1 MTTMTDPAT
10 RPSEVRV
17 HPLRWLGQRDRGFA
31 ALRRATRAAIIMPAM
46 FALGDKVIG
55 NPQVATF
62 AAFGSFA
69 MLLLVDFGGSM
80 AERLQ
85 AEAALAVTGG
95 VFVCLATLASQTVWL
110 AAVAMAVAGFGVIF
124 AGVVSSVLAGATTAL
139 LLAFILPVSL
149 AAPAS
154 AVPDRLA
161 GWGMAAGVALVA
173 TALLWPAP
181 VRDRLRDAAAAACRA
196 LAARL
201 RAGVAYHLSRM
212 AGQFAPDRDHAA
224 AQADQAVEA
233 LRSAFL
239 ATPYRPTGLSTP
251 ARTTVRLVDELIW
264 LNSIVIQPGLHRGG
278 VHRAALVV
286 REAAAAVLGRAADL
300 LETRGGSSD
309 ELGAALTELAAAHAK
324 MQEGV
329 TAGLPVWSLRP
340 ASDPAVAGPLVGPGP
355 SVGDP
360 AAGGEPVSEFITSL
374 DPAFRAE
381 ELSYAVSLIARTAGL
396 TAAAERRSWRDRW
409 LGRQPEGVP
418 GTLSAARERITSYL
432 EPHSV
437 WLHNS
442 LRGAAG
448 LGLAVLAARLA
459 GVQHSFWVV
468 LGALSVLRS
477 NALNTGQDAV
487 RAMLGTVAGFIVGA
501 ALLVGIGTNTTLLW
515 FLLPLAVFLAG
526 VAPACISFAGGQA
539 AFTLTVVILFSI
551 LQPTGW
557 RVGLVRIEDVA
568 IGVGVSL
575 AVGVLFWPRGAAP
588 ALRQALAQAYADGA
602 GYLASTVRSGMSS
615 GDPGIPAL
623 PAVAGDAARAAAA
636 SRRLD
641 DAFRTYLAER
651 GAKRLPLADVAGLV
665 TGVAGLRLEADAVLD
680 LWRADDGRAGGD
692 VAAARQEILGIA
704 DRVTGWYDGLA
715 TTLITGG
722 ELPQPL
728 AADKAADGRLIR
740 AVRRDLLDN
749 DGRATATAVRIIW
762 TGDHLDVICRQQAA
776 IISPARDAHA
786 DTRHPRPR
794 AQAGAERDPAKDE
807 HEESTENDAEQH
819 RRADPPRL
827 RRMAPGRQGP
837 GRRGHGRPLRARWGA
852 RDPGRAGPVA

>member
-1 MTTMTDPAT
+1 
-10 RPSEVRV
+10 
-17 HPLRWLGQRDRGFA
+17 
-31 ALRRATRAAIIMPAM
+31 MPAM

-69 MLLLVDFGGSM
+69 MLLLVDFSGPM

-85 AEAALAVTGG
+85 AQAALAVTGG
-95 VFVCLATLASQTVWL
+95 VFVCLATLASQTAWL
-110 AAVAMAVAGFGVIF
+110 AAAAMAVVGFGVIF

-161 GWGMAAGVALVA
+161 GWGLAGGVALVA

-181 VRDRLRDAAAAACRA
+181 ARDRLRGAAAGACRA

-201 RAGVAYHLSRM
+201 RAGVAYLLSGM
-212 AGQFAPDRDHAA
+212 DEQFARDRDQAA

-264 LNSIVIQPGLHRGG
+264 LNSIVIQPGLHRDG
-278 VHRAALVV
+278 VNRTALRVK
-286 REAAAAVLGRAADL
+286 ESAAAVLDRAADL
-300 LETRGGSSD
+300 LDSRGGSSD
-309 ELGAALTELAAAHAK
+309 ELDATLTELAAAHAK
-324 MQEGV
+324 LQKRV
-329 TAGLPVWSLRP
+329 TADLPVRSLRP
-340 ASDPAVAGPLVGPGP
+340 ASDPAAGGPPAGPAP
-355 SVGDP
+355 SAGDP
-360 AAGGEPVSEFITSL
+360 AGEFITSL

-381 ELSYAVSLIARTAGL
+381 ELSYAVSLIARSAEL
-396 TAAAERRSWRDRW
+396 TAAAERRSWRERW

-418 GTLSAARERITSYL
+418 GTLSAARERVTSYL

-448 LGLAVLAARLA
+448 LGLAVLAARLT

-501 ALLVGIGTNTTLLW
+501 ALLVGIGTNTTVLW

-526 VAPACISFAGGQA
+526 VAPAVISFAGGQA
-539 AFTLTVVILFSI
+539 AFTLTLVILFNI
-551 LQPTGW
+551 IQPAGW
-557 RVGLVRIEDVA
+557 RVGLVRIEDIA

-575 AVGVLFWPRGAAP
+575 VVGVLFWPRGAAP
-588 ALRQALAQAYADGA
+588 ALRQAIAQAYADGA
-602 GYLASTVRSGMSS
+602 GYFASTVRYGMSR
-615 GDPGIPAL
+615 GDPGMPAPPAL
-623 PAVAGDAARAAAA
+623 ANDAARAAAA

-651 GAKRLPLADVAGLV
+651 GAKRFPLADVAGLV

-680 LWRADDGRAGGD
+680 LWRADDGQAGGD
-692 VAAARQEILGIA
+692 VAAARHEILGTA
-704 DRVTGWYDGLA
+704 ERVTGWYGALA

-722 ELPQPL
+722 ELPQPV
-728 AADKAADGRLIR
+728 AHDKAADGRLVR
-740 AVRRDLLDN
+740 AVRRDLLGD
-749 DGRATATAVRIIW
+749 DGTASATAVRMIW
-762 TGDHLDVICRQQAA
+762 TGDHLDVVRRLQAA
-776 IISPARDAHA
+776 IISPARATA
-786 DTRHPRPR
+786 GQPAAGRIVPPLPRR
-794 AQAGAERDPAKDE
+794 FPAL
-807 HEESTENDAEQH
+807 
-819 RRADPPRL
+819 L
-827 RRMAPGRQGP
+827 R
-837 GRRGHGRPLRARWGA
+837 
-852 RDPGRAGPVA
+852 

>member
-1 MTTMTDPAT
+1 MPDMRLAHL
-10 RPSEVRV
+10 
-17 HPLRWLGQRDRGFA
+17 HPVRWLGQRDRGFA
-31 ALRRATRAAIIMPAM
+31 ALRRATRTAIIMPAM

-69 MLLLVDFGGSM
+69 MLLLVDFGGPM
-80 AERLQ
+80 VERLQ
-85 AEAALAVTGG
+85 AQAALAVTGG
-95 VFVCLATLASQTVWL
+95 VFVCVATLASQTAWL
-110 AAVAMAVAGFGVIF
+110 AAVAMAVVGFGVIF

-139 LLAFILPVSL
+139 LLSFILPVSL

-161 GWGMAAGVALVA
+161 GWGMAGGAALIA

-181 VRDRLRDAAAAACRA
+181 ARDRLRGAAAAACRA

-201 RAGVAYHLSRM
+201 RAGAAYLLSGM
-212 AGQFAPDRDHAA
+212 GEQFALDRDQAA

-264 LNSIVIQPGLHRGG
+264 LNGIVIQPGLHRDG
-278 VHRAALVV
+278 VDRAALRVK
-286 REAAAAVLGRAADL
+286 EAAAAVLDRAADL
-300 LETRGGSSD
+300 LGSRGGASG
-309 ELGAALTELAAAHAK
+309 ELDTALTELAAAHAK

-329 TAGLPVWSLRP
+329 RAGLPVRSLRP
-340 ASDPAVAGPLVGPGP
+340 G
-355 SVGDP
+355 GDP
-360 AAGGEPVSEFITSL
+360 AADGEPVREFITSL

-381 ELSYAVSLIARTAGL
+381 ELSHAVSLIARNVEL
-396 TAAAERRSWRDRW
+396 TAAAERRSWRERW

-487 RAMLGTVAGFIVGA
+487 RAMAGTVAGFIVGA

-526 VAPACISFAGGQA
+526 VAPAVISFAGGQA
-539 AFTLTVVILFSI
+539 AFTLILVILFNI
-551 LQPTGW
+551 IQPTGW

-568 IGVGVSL
+568 IGAGVSL
-575 AVGVLFWPRGAAP
+575 VVGVLFWPRGAAP

-602 GYLASTVRSGMSS
+602 GYLASTVRSGTSRADVSTPAAPVLSS
-615 GDPGIPAL
+615 
-623 PAVAGDAARAAAA
+623 DAARAAAA

-651 GAKRLPLADVAGLV
+651 GAKRYPLADVAGLV
-665 TGVAGLRLEADAVLD
+665 TGVAGLRLEADAVAD
-680 LWRADDGRAGGD
+680 LWRGADGQAGRDAP
-692 VAAARQEILGIA
+692 AARREILATA
-704 DRVTGWYDGLA
+704 DRVAGWYDALA
-715 TTLITGG
+715 AIMITGG
-722 ELPQPL
+722 ELPPPI
-728 AADKAADGRLIR
+728 AHDKAADGRLAQ
-740 AVRRDLLDN
+740 AVRRDLLGD
-749 DGRATATAVRIIW
+749 DGRASATAVRMIW
-762 TGDHLDVICRQQAA
+762 TGDHLDVVRRLQAA
-776 IISPARDAHA
+776 IISPARATAGQPAGDR
-786 DTRHPRPR
+786 TVPPLPRR
-794 AQAGAERDPAKDE
+794 FPAL
-807 HEESTENDAEQH
+807 
-819 RRADPPRL
+819 L
-827 RRMAPGRQGP
+827 R
-837 GRRGHGRPLRARWGA
+837 
-852 RDPGRAGPVA
+852 

>member
-1 MTTMTDPAT
+1 MPTMRLAHL
-10 RPSEVRV
+10 R
-17 HPLRWLGQRDRGFA
+17 PLRWFGQRDRGFA
-31 ALRRATRAAIIMPAM
+31 ALRRATRTAIIMPAM

-69 MLLLVDFGGSM
+69 MLLLVDFGGPM

-85 AEAALAVTGG
+85 AQAALAVTGG
-95 VFVCLATLASQTVWL
+95 VFVCLATLASQTAWL
-110 AAVAMAVAGFGVIF
+110 AAATMAVVGFGVIF

-161 GWGMAAGVALVA
+161 GWGLAGGVALVA

-181 VRDRLRDAAAAACRA
+181 ARDRLRGAAAGACRA

-201 RAGVAYHLSRM
+201 RAGVAYLLSGM
-212 AGQFAPDRDHAA
+212 DEQFARDRDQAA

-264 LNSIVIQPGLHRGG
+264 LNSIVIQPGLHRDG
-278 VHRAALVV
+278 VNRAALRVK
-286 REAAAAVLGRAADL
+286 ESAAAVLDRAADL
-300 LETRGGSSD
+300 LDSRGGSSD
-309 ELGAALTELAAAHAK
+309 ELDAALTELAAAHAK
-324 MQEGV
+324 LQKGV
-329 TAGLPVWSLRP
+329 TADLPVRSLRP
-340 ASDPAVAGPLVGPGP
+340 ASDPAAGGPPAGPAP
-355 SVGDP
+355 SASDP
-360 AAGGEPVSEFITSL
+360 AGEFITSL

-381 ELSYAVSLIARTAGL
+381 ELSYAVSLIARSAEL
-396 TAAAERRSWRDRW
+396 TAAAERRSWRERW

-418 GTLSAARERITSYL
+418 GTLSAARERVTSYL

-448 LGLAVLAARLA
+448 LGLAVLAARLT

-501 ALLVGIGTNTTLLW
+501 ALLVGIGTNTTVLW

-526 VAPACISFAGGQA
+526 VAPAVISFAGGQA
-539 AFTLTVVILFSI
+539 AFTLTLVILFNI
-551 LQPTGW
+551 IQPAGW

-575 AVGVLFWPRGAAP
+575 VVGVLFWPRGAAP
-588 ALRQALAQAYADGA
+588 ALRQAIAEAYADGA
-602 GYLASTVRSGMSS
+602 GYFASTVRYGMSR
-615 GDPGIPAL
+615 GDPGTPAPPAL
-623 PAVAGDAARAAAA
+623 ANDAARAAAA

-651 GAKRLPLADVAGLV
+651 GAKRFPLADVAGLV

-680 LWRADDGRAGGD
+680 LWRADDGQAGGD
-692 VAAARQEILGIA
+692 VAAARHEILGTA
-704 DRVTGWYDGLA
+704 ERVTGWYGALA

-722 ELPQPL
+722 ELPQPV
-728 AADKAADGRLIR
+728 AHDTAADGRLVR
-740 AVRRDLLDN
+740 AVRRDLLGD
-749 DGRATATAVRIIW
+749 DGTASATAVRMIW
-762 TGDHLDVICRQQAA
+762 TGDHLDVVRRLQAA
-776 IISPARDAHA
+776 IISPARATA
-786 DTRHPRPR
+786 GQPAAGRIIPPLPRR
-794 AQAGAERDPAKDE
+794 FPALL
-807 HEESTENDAEQH
+807 Q
-819 RRADPPRL
+819 
-827 RRMAPGRQGP
+827 
-837 GRRGHGRPLRARWGA
+837 
-852 RDPGRAGPVA
+852 

>member
-1 MTTMTDPAT
+1 MPET
-10 RPSEVRV
+10 RLA
-17 HPLRWLGQRDRGFA
+17 HLHLLRWLQRDRGFA
-31 ALRRATRAAIIMPAM
+31 ALRRATRTAIIMPAM

-55 NPQVATF
+55 NPQLATF

-69 MLLLVDFGGSM
+69 MLLLVDFGGPM

-95 VFVCLATLASQTVWL
+95 VFVCLATLASQTAWL
-110 AAVAMAVAGFGVIF
+110 AAVAMTVVGFGVIF

-154 AVPDRLA
+154 AVPGRLA
-161 GWGMAAGVALVA
+161 GWGMAGGVALVA

-181 VRDRLRDAAAAACRA
+181 ARDRLRGAAAAACRA

-201 RAGVAYHLSRM
+201 RAGVAYLLSGM
-212 AGQFAPDRDHAA
+212 DGQFALDRDHAA
-224 AQADQAVEA
+224 AQADQAVGA
-233 LRSAFL
+233 LRSIFL

-264 LNSIVIQPGLHRGG
+264 LNSIVIQPGLHRDG
-278 VHRAALVV
+278 VNRAALRVK
-286 REAAAAVLGRAADL
+286 ETAAAVLGRAADL
-300 LETRGGSSD
+300 LDARGGSSD
-309 ELGAALTELAAAHAK
+309 KLDAALTELAAAHAK

-329 TAGLPVWSLRP
+329 MAGLPAWSLRP
-340 ASDPAVAGPLVGPGP
+340 ASDPAMAGPARPEP
-355 SVGDP
+355 SASDP
-360 AAGGEPVSEFITSL
+360 AAGRGAAVEFITSL

-381 ELSYAVSLIARTAGL
+381 ELSYAVSLIARTVEL
-396 TAAAERRSWRDRW
+396 TAAAERRSWRERW

-418 GTLSAARERITSYL
+418 GALSAARERITSYL

-448 LGLAVLAARLA
+448 LGLAVLVARLT

-487 RAMLGTVAGFIVGA
+487 RAILGTVAGFIVGA
-501 ALLVGIGTNTTLLW
+501 ALLAGIGTNTTLLW

-539 AFTLTVVILFSI
+539 AFTLTLVILFNI
-551 LQPTGW
+551 IQPTGW
-557 RVGLVRIEDVA
+557 RVGLVRVEDVA
-568 IGVGVSL
+568 LGVGVSL
-575 AVGVLFWPRGAAP
+575 VVGALFWPRGAAP
-588 ALRQALAQAYADGA
+588 ALRQALARAYADGA
-602 GYLASTVRSGMSS
+602 GYLASTVRSGTSR
-615 GDPGIPAL
+615 GDPGTPAL
-623 PAVAGDAARAAAA
+623 PALADDAARAAAA

-651 GAKRLPLADVAGLV
+651 GAKRMPLADAAGLV
-665 TGVAGLRLEADAVLD
+665 TGVAGLRLEADAVVD
-680 LWRADDGRAGGD
+680 LWRGDGQAGGD

-704 DRVTGWYDGLA
+704 ERVTGWYDGLA

-728 AADKAADGRLIR
+728 AHDTAADGRLVR
-740 AVRRDLLDN
+740 AVRRDLPGD
-749 DGRATATAVRIIW
+749 DGRASATAVRMIW
-762 TGDHLDVICRQQAA
+762 TGDHLDVVRREQAA
-776 IISPARDAHA
+776 IISPASATAGQLAGGRIIPPL
-786 DTRHPRPR
+786 PRR
-794 AQAGAERDPAKDE
+794 FLALFR
-807 HEESTENDAEQH
+807 
-819 RRADPPRL
+819 
-827 RRMAPGRQGP
+827 
-837 GRRGHGRPLRARWGA
+837 
-852 RDPGRAGPVA
+852 

>member
-1 MTTMTDPAT
+1 MRLAH
-10 RPSEVRV
+10 V
-17 HPLRWLGQRDRGFA
+17 HPLRWLGRRDRGLA
-31 ALRRATRAAIIMPAM
+31 ALRRATRTAIIMPTM
-46 FALGDKVIG
+46 FAVGDKVIG
-55 NPQVATF
+55 NPQLATF

-69 MLLLVDFGGSM
+69 MLLLVDFGGPM

-95 VFVCLATLASQTVWL
+95 VFVCLATLASQTAWL
-110 AAVAMAVAGFGVIF
+110 AAVAMAVVGFGVIF

-161 GWGMAAGVALVA
+161 GWGMAAGAALVA

-181 VRDRLRDAAAAACRA
+181 ARDRLRGAAAAACRA

-201 RAGVAYHLSRM
+201 RAGVAYLLSGM
-212 AGQFAPDRDHAA
+212 DEQFALNRDHAA

-233 LRSAFL
+233 LRGAFL

-251 ARTTVRLVDELIW
+251 ARTTVRLVDELNW
-264 LNSIVIQPGLHRGG
+264 LNSIVIQPGLHRDG
-278 VHRAALVV
+278 VNRAALRVK
-286 REAAAAVLGRAADL
+286 EAAAAVLDRAADL
-300 LETRGGSSD
+300 LDSRGGSSD
-309 ELGAALTELAAAHAK
+309 ELDAALTELAAAHAR

-329 TAGLPVWSLRP
+329 TADLPVRSLQQ
-340 ASDPAVAGPLVGPGP
+340 AS
-355 SVGDP
+355 DP
-360 AAGGEPVSEFITSL
+360 AAGGPPAEPEPPGSDPAAGEGPVSEFITSL

-381 ELSYAVSLIARTAGL
+381 ELSYAVSLIARNVEL
-396 TAAAERRSWRDRW
+396 TAAAERRNWRERW

-448 LGLAVLAARLA
+448 LGLAVLAARLT

-487 RAMLGTVAGFIVGA
+487 RAMLGTVAGFIAGA

-526 VAPACISFAGGQA
+526 VAPAVISFAGGQA
-539 AFTLTVVILFSI
+539 AFTLVLVILFNI
-551 LQPTGW
+551 IQPTGW
-557 RVGLVRIEDVA
+557 RIGLVRIEDVA
-568 IGVGVSL
+568 IGAGVSL
-575 AVGVLFWPRGAAP
+575 VVGVLFWPRGAAP
-588 ALRQALAQAYADGA
+588 ALRQALGQAYADGA
-602 GYLASTVRSGMSS
+602 GYLASTMRFGISP
-615 GDPGIPAL
+615 GDPSTPAL
-623 PAVAGDAARAAAA
+623 PALAGDAARAAAA

-665 TGVAGLRLEADAVLD
+665 TGVAGLRLEADAILD
-680 LWRADDGRAGGD
+680 LWRDHDGQAGGD
-692 VAAARQEILGIA
+692 AAAARHEILGTA
-704 DRVTGWYDGLA
+704 ERVTGWYDGLA
-715 TTLITGG
+715 TTMITGG

-728 AADKAADGRLIR
+728 AHDTAADGRLVR
-740 AVRRDLLDN
+740 AVRRDLLGD
-749 DGRATATAVRIIW
+749 DGRASATAVRMIW
-762 TGDHLDVICRQQAA
+762 TGDHLDVVRRLQAA
-776 IISPARDAHA
+776 IISPARATAGHPA
-786 DTRHPRPR
+786 GGRIIPPLPRRFLAPPRPAR
-794 AQAGAERDPAKDE
+794 PMR
-807 HEESTENDAEQH
+807 
-819 RRADPPRL
+819 
-827 RRMAPGRQGP
+827 GR
-837 GRRGHGRPLRARWGA
+837 
-852 RDPGRAGPVA
+852 

>member
-1 MTTMTDPAT
+1 MPDMWLAHL
-10 RPSEVRV
+10 
-17 HPLRWLGQRDRGFA
+17 HPVRWLGQRDRGFA
-31 ALRRATRAAIIMPAM
+31 ALRRATRTAIIMPAM

-55 NPQVATF
+55 NPQLATF

-69 MLLLVDFGGSM
+69 MLLLVDFGGPM

-85 AEAALAVTGG
+85 AQAALAVTGG
-95 VFVCLATLASQTVWL
+95 VFVCLATLASQTAWL
-110 AAVAMAVAGFGVIF
+110 AAVAMTVVGFGVIF

-161 GWGMAAGVALVA
+161 GWGMAGGVALVA

-181 VRDRLRDAAAAACRA
+181 ARDRLRGAAAAASRA

-201 RAGVAYHLSRM
+201 HAGVAYLLSGM
-212 AGQFAPDRDHAA
+212 DEQFALDRDHAA

-233 LRSAFL
+233 LRSTFL

-251 ARTTVRLVDELIW
+251 ARTTVRLVDELNW
-264 LNSIVIQPGLHRGG
+264 LNSIVIQPGLHRDG
-278 VHRAALVV
+278 VNRAALRVK
-286 REAAAAVLGRAADL
+286 EAGAAVLERAADL
-300 LETRGGSSD
+300 LDSRGGSSD
-309 ELGAALTELAAAHAK
+309 ELDAALTELAAAHAK

-329 TAGLPVWSLRP
+329 TADLPVRSLRP
-340 ASDPAVAGPLVGPGP
+340 ASDPAVGGPPAGPEPP
-355 SVGDP
+355 ASDP
-360 AAGGEPVSEFITSL
+360 AVGGEPVSEFITSL

-381 ELSYAVSLIARTAGL
+381 ELSYAVSLIARNAGL
-396 TAAAERRSWRDRW
+396 TAAAERRSWRERW

-418 GTLSAARERITSYL
+418 GPLSAARERITSYL

-448 LGLAVLAARLA
+448 LGLAVLAARLT

-477 NALNTGQDAV
+477 NALNTGQDAI
-487 RAMLGTVAGFIVGA
+487 RAMLGTVVGFIVGA

-515 FLLPLAVFLAG
+515 LLLPLAVFLAG
-526 VAPACISFAGGQA
+526 VAPAVISFAGGQA
-539 AFTLTVVILFSI
+539 AFTLTLVILFNI
-551 LQPTGW
+551 IQPTGW

-575 AVGVLFWPRGAAP
+575 VVGVLFWPRGAAP
-588 ALRQALAQAYADGA
+588 ALRRALAEAYADGV
-602 GYLASTVRSGMSS
+602 GYLASTVRFGMSR
-615 GDPGIPAL
+615 GDPSAPAPPAL
-623 PAVAGDAARAAAA
+623 AGDAARAAAA

-651 GAKRLPLADVAGLV
+651 GAKRFPLADVAGLV
-665 TGVAGLRLEADAVLD
+665 TGVVGLRLEADAVLD
-680 LWRADDGRAGGD
+680 LWRGDDGQADCD
-692 VAAARQEILGIA
+692 VAAARHEILGTA
-704 DRVTGWYDGLA
+704 ERVTGWYNGLA
-715 TTLITGG
+715 TTMITGG

-728 AADKAADGRLIR
+728 AHDKAADGRLVQ
-740 AVRRDLLDN
+740 AVRRDLLGN
-749 DGRATATAVRIIW
+749 NGRASATAVRMIW
-762 TGDHLDVICRQQAA
+762 TGDHLDVVRRLQAA
-776 IISPARDAHA
+776 IISPARATA
-786 DTRHPRPR
+786 GQPAGGRTIPPLPRR
-794 AQAGAERDPAKDE
+794 FLAQ
-807 HEESTENDAEQH
+807 
-819 RRADPPRL
+819 L
-827 RRMAPGRQGP
+827 R
-837 GRRGHGRPLRARWGA
+837 
-852 RDPGRAGPVA
+852 

>member
-1 MTTMTDPAT
+1 MPDMRLAHL
-10 RPSEVRV
+10 
-17 HPLRWLGQRDRGFA
+17 HPVRWLGQRDRGFA
-31 ALRRATRAAIIMPAM
+31 ALRRATRTAIIMPAM

-55 NPQVATF
+55 NPQLATF

-69 MLLLVDFGGSM
+69 MLLLVDFGGPM
-80 AERLQ
+80 VERLQ
-85 AEAALAVTGG
+85 AQAALAVTGG
-95 VFVCLATLASQTVWL
+95 VFVCLATLASQTAWL
-110 AAVAMAVAGFGVIF
+110 AAVAMAVVGFGVIF

-161 GWGMAAGVALVA
+161 GWGMAGGVALVA

-181 VRDRLRDAAAAACRA
+181 ARDRLRGAAAAACRA

-201 RAGVAYHLSRM
+201 RAGVAYLLSGM
-212 AGQFAPDRDHAA
+212 DEQFALDRDHAA

-251 ARTTVRLVDELIW
+251 ARTTVRLVDELNW
-264 LNSIVIQPGLHRGG
+264 LNSIVIQPGLHRDG
-278 VHRAALVV
+278 VNRAALRVK
-286 REAAAAVLGRAADL
+286 EAAAAVLERAADL
-300 LETRGGSSD
+300 LDSRGGSSD
-309 ELGAALTELAAAHAK
+309 ELDAALTELAAAHAK

-329 TAGLPVWSLRP
+329 TADLPVGSLRP
-340 ASDPAVAGPLVGPGP
+340 ASDPA
-355 SVGDP
+355 
-360 AAGGEPVSEFITSL
+360 AGGAPVSEFITSL

-381 ELSYAVSLIARTAGL
+381 ELSYAVSLIARNVEL
-396 TAAAERRSWRDRW
+396 TAAAERRSWRERW

-418 GTLSAARERITSYL
+418 GPLSAARERITSYL

-448 LGLAVLAARLA
+448 LGLAVLAARLT

-526 VAPACISFAGGQA
+526 VAPAVISFAGGQA
-539 AFTLTVVILFSI
+539 AFTLTLVILFNI
-551 LQPTGW
+551 IQPTGW

-575 AVGVLFWPRGAAP
+575 VVGVLFWPRGAAP
-588 ALRQALAQAYADGA
+588 ALRQALAEAYADGV
-602 GYLASTVRSGMSS
+602 GYLVSTVRFGMSR
-615 GDPGIPAL
+615 GDPDTPAPPAL
-623 PAVAGDAARAAAA
+623 AGDAARAAAA

-651 GAKRLPLADVAGLV
+651 GAKRFPLADVAGLV
-665 TGVAGLRLEADAVLD
+665 TGVVGLRLEADAVLD
-680 LWRADDGRAGGD
+680 LWRGDDGQAGGGS
-692 VAAARQEILGIA
+692 AAARHEILGTA
-704 DRVTGWYDGLA
+704 ERVKGWYDGLA
-715 TTLITGG
+715 TTMITGG

-728 AADKAADGRLIR
+728 AHDKAADGRLVR
-740 AVRRDLLDN
+740 AVRRDLLGD
-749 DGRATATAVRIIW
+749 DGRASATAVRMIW
-762 TGDHLDVICRQQAA
+762 TGDHLDVVRRLQAA
-776 IISPARDAHA
+776 IISPARATARQPAGD
-786 DTRHPRPR
+786 RIIPPLPRR
-794 AQAGAERDPAKDE
+794 FLAL
-807 HEESTENDAEQH
+807 
-819 RRADPPRL
+819 L
-827 RRMAPGRQGP
+827 R
-837 GRRGHGRPLRARWGA
+837 
-852 RDPGRAGPVA
+852 

>member
-1 MTTMTDPAT
+1 MPDMRLAHL
-10 RPSEVRV
+10 

-31 ALRRATRAAIIMPAM
+31 ALRRATRTAIIMPAM

-55 NPQVATF
+55 NPQLATF

-69 MLLLVDFGGSM
+69 MLLLVDFGGPM

-95 VFVCLATLASQTVWL
+95 VFVCLATLASQTAWL
-110 AAVAMAVAGFGVIF
+110 AAVAMAVVGFGVIF

-161 GWGMAAGVALVA
+161 GWGMAGAVALVA

-181 VRDRLRDAAAAACRA
+181 ARDRLRGAAAAACRA

-201 RAGVAYHLSRM
+201 RAGLAYLLSGM
-212 AGQFAPDRDHAA
+212 DEQFALDRDHAV

-264 LNSIVIQPGLHRGG
+264 LNSIVIQPGLHRDG
-278 VHRAALVV
+278 VNRAALRVK
-286 REAAAAVLGRAADL
+286 EAAAAVLDRAADL
-300 LETRGGSSD
+300 LDSKGGSSD
-309 ELGAALTELAAAHAK
+309 ELDAALTELAAAHAK
-324 MQEGV
+324 LQEGV
-329 TAGLPVWSLRP
+329 TADLPVRSPRP
-340 ASDPAVAGPLVGPGP
+340 ASDPPRAG
-355 SVGDP
+355 SRQ
-360 AAGGEPVSEFITSL
+360 EFITSL

-381 ELSYAVSLIARTAGL
+381 ELSYAVSLIARNVEL
-396 TAAAERRSWRDRW
+396 TAAAERRSWRERW

-448 LGLAVLAARLA
+448 LGLAVLAARLT

-526 VAPACISFAGGQA
+526 VAPAVISFAGGQA
-539 AFTLTVVILFSI
+539 AFTLTLVILFNI
-551 LQPTGW
+551 IQPTGW
-557 RVGLVRIEDVA
+557 RVGLVRIEDIA

-575 AVGVLFWPRGAAP
+575 VVGVLFWPRGAAP

-602 GYLASTVRSGMSS
+602 GYLASTVRFGMSR
-615 GDPGIPAL
+615 GDPSTPAL
-623 PAVAGDAARAAAA
+623 PALAGDAARAAAA

-651 GAKRLPLADVAGLV
+651 GAKRFPLADVAGLV

-680 LWRADDGRAGGD
+680 LWRGDDGQAGGD
-692 VAAARQEILGIA
+692 AAAARHEILGTA
-704 DRVTGWYDGLA
+704 ERVTGWYDGLA
-715 TTLITGG
+715 TTMITGG

-728 AADKAADGRLIR
+728 AHDKAADGRLVR
-740 AVRRDLLDN
+740 AVRRDLLGD
-749 DGRATATAVRIIW
+749 DGRASATAVRMIW
-762 TGDHLDVICRQQAA
+762 TGDHLDVIRRLQAA
-776 IISPARDAHA
+776 IISPARATA
-786 DTRHPRPR
+786 GQPAGGRIIPPLPRR
-794 AQAGAERDPAKDE
+794 FLAL
-807 HEESTENDAEQH
+807 
-819 RRADPPRL
+819 L
-827 RRMAPGRQGP
+827 R
-837 GRRGHGRPLRARWGA
+837 
-852 RDPGRAGPVA
+852 

>member
-1 MTTMTDPAT
+1 MPDMWLA
-10 RPSEVRV
+10 RV
-17 HPLRWLGQRDRGFA
+17 HPVRWLGQRDRGFA

-55 NPQVATF
+55 NPQLATF

-69 MLLLVDFGGSM
+69 MLLLVDFGGPV
-80 AERLQ
+80 AERFQ
-85 AEAALAVTGG
+85 AQAALVVTGG

-110 AAVAMAVAGFGVIF
+110 AAVAMAVVGFGVIF

-161 GWGMAAGVALVA
+161 GWAMAGGVALVA
-173 TALLWPAP
+173 TTLLWPAP
-181 VRDRLRDAAAAACRA
+181 ARDRLRGPAAAACRA

-201 RAGVAYHLSRM
+201 RAGIAYMLSGM
-212 AGQFAPDRDHAA
+212 DEQFALDRDHAA

-251 ARTTVRLVDELIW
+251 ARTTVRLVDELSW
-264 LNSIVIQPGLHRGG
+264 LNSIVIQPGLHREGG
-278 VHRAALVV
+278 RRAALRVK
-286 REAAAAVLGRAADL
+286 EAAAAVLDRAADL
-300 LETRGGSSD
+300 LDSRGGSSD
-309 ELGAALTELAAAHAK
+309 ELDAALTELAAAHAK

-329 TAGLPVWSLRP
+329 TADLPARSLRP
-340 ASDPAVAGPLVGPGP
+340 ASDPA
-355 SVGDP
+355 
-360 AAGGEPVSEFITSL
+360 AGGGPASEFITSL
-374 DPAFRAE
+374 DPAFRAQ
-381 ELSYAVSLIARTAGL
+381 ELSYAVSLIARNVEL
-396 TAAAERRSWRDRW
+396 TAAAERRSWRERW

-448 LGLAVLAARLA
+448 LGLAVLAARLT
-459 GVQHSFWVV
+459 GVQHAFWVV

-501 ALLVGIGTNTTLLW
+501 ALLVGIGTNTMLLW

-526 VAPACISFAGGQA
+526 VAPAVISFAGGQA
-539 AFTLTVVILFSI
+539 AFTLTLVILFNI
-551 LQPTGW
+551 IQPTGW
-557 RVGLVRIEDVA
+557 RVGLVRIEDIA

-575 AVGVLFWPRGAAP
+575 VVGVLFWPRGAAP
-588 ALRQALAQAYADGA
+588 ALRQALAEAYADGA
-602 GYLASTVRSGMSS
+602 GYLASTVRFGMSR
-615 GDPGIPAL
+615 GDPGAPAL
-623 PAVAGDAARAAAA
+623 PAVAGDATRAAAA

-651 GAKRLPLADVAGLV
+651 GTKQLPLADVAGLV
-665 TGVAGLRLEADAVLD
+665 TGVVGLRLEADAVLD
-680 LWRADDGRAGGD
+680 LWRGDDDQAGADEAT
-692 VAAARQEILGIA
+692 ARQEILGTA
-704 DRVTGWYDGLA
+704 ERVTGWYDDLA
-715 TTLITGG
+715 TIVITGG

-728 AADKAADGRLIR
+728 AQDEAADGRLVR
-740 AVRRDLLDN
+740 AVRRDLLGD
-749 DGRATATAVRIIW
+749 DGRATATAVRMIW
-762 TGDHLDVICRQQAA
+762 TGDHLDVVRRLQAA
-776 IISPARDAHA
+776 ILSPARA
-786 DTRHPRPR
+786 T
-794 AQAGAERDPAKDE
+794 
-807 HEESTENDAEQH
+807 
-819 RRADPPRL
+819 
-827 RRMAPGRQGP
+827 
-837 GRRGHGRPLRARWGA
+837 
-852 RDPGRAGPVA
+852 AGPPAGGRIIPPLPRRILALLR

>member
-1 MTTMTDPAT
+1 MPET
-10 RPSEVRV
+10 RLAYL

-31 ALRRATRAAIIMPAM
+31 ALRRATRAAIVMPAM

-69 MLLLVDFGGSM
+69 MLLLVDFGGPM

-95 VFVCLATLASQTVWL
+95 VFVCLATLASRTAWL

-149 AAPAS
+149 AAPPS

-161 GWGMAAGVALVA
+161 GWGMAAGAALVA
-173 TALLWPAP
+173 TAFLWPAP
-181 VRDRLRDAAAAACRA
+181 ARDRLRGAAAAACRA

-201 RAGVAYHLSRM
+201 RAGVAYLLSGM
-212 AGQFAPDRDHAA
+212 DGQSALDRDHAV
-224 AQADQAVEA
+224 AQADQAVGA

-264 LNSIVIQPGLHRGG
+264 LNSVVIQPGLHRDG
-278 VHRAALVV
+278 VNRAALRVK
-286 REAAAAVLGRAADL
+286 EAAAAVLGRAAEL
-300 LETRGGSSD
+300 LDARGGSSE
-309 ELGAALTELAAAHAK
+309 ELDAALTGLAAAHAK
-324 MQEGV
+324 LQDGV
-329 TAGLPVWSLRP
+329 TAGLPVRSLRP
-340 ASDPAVAGPLVGPGP
+340 VS
-355 SVGDP
+355 DP
-360 AAGGEPVSEFITSL
+360 AAGGEPAVEFITSL

-396 TAAAERRSWRDRW
+396 TAAAERRSWRERW

-448 LGLAVLAARLA
+448 LGLAVLAARLT

-487 RAMLGTVAGFIVGA
+487 RAMLGTAAGFIVGA
-501 ALLVGIGTNTTLLW
+501 ALLAGIGTNTTLLW

-526 VAPACISFAGGQA
+526 VAPAVISFAAGQA
-539 AFTLTVVILFSI
+539 AFTLTVVILFNI

-568 IGVGVSL
+568 LGVSVSL
-575 AVGVLFWPRGAAP
+575 VVGVLFWPRGAVP
-588 ALRQALAQAYADGA
+588 ALRRALAQAYADGA
-602 GYLASTVRSGMSS
+602 GYLASTVRFGMSC
-615 GDPGIPAL
+615 GDPGMPTR

-651 GAKRLPLADVAGLV
+651 GTKRLPLADMAGLV

-680 LWRADDGRAGGD
+680 LWRGDDGQTGGD
-692 VAAARQEILGIA
+692 VAAARHEILGMA
-704 DRVTGWYDGLA
+704 ERVTGWYDGLA
-715 TTLITGG
+715 TTMISGG

-728 AADKAADGRLIR
+728 APDKAADGRLVQ
-740 AVRRDLLDN
+740 AVRRDLLGD
-749 DGRATATAVRIIW
+749 DGRASATAVRMIW
-762 TGDHLDVICRQQAA
+762 TGDHLDVVRRLQAA
-776 IISPARDAHA
+776 IISPARATAGQPAGD
-786 DTRHPRPR
+786 RIIPPLPRR
-794 AQAGAERDPAKDE
+794 FLAL
-807 HEESTENDAEQH
+807 
-819 RRADPPRL
+819 L
-827 RRMAPGRQGP
+827 R
-837 GRRGHGRPLRARWGA
+837 
-852 RDPGRAGPVA
+852 